1 MTKFNV
7 VVQHTFETEI
17 EVYAKNKGDAIRKI
31 REIDMTTDIIPQS
44 MYTEAST
51 SYKVVETDEDT
62 EECDCEGC
70 LYFEDKECL
79 FDELY

>member
-51 SYKVVETDEDT
+51 SYKGVETDEDT
-62 EECDCEGC
+62 EECDCEDC
-70 LYFEDKECL
+70 PYCEDKECL

>member
-7 VVQHTFETEI
+7 IVQHTFETEI
-17 EVYAKNKGDAIRKI
+17 EVYAQNKGDAIRKI

-62 EECDCEGC
+62 EECDCEDC
-70 LYFEDKECL
+70 PYFEDEECL
-79 FDELY
+79 YDELY